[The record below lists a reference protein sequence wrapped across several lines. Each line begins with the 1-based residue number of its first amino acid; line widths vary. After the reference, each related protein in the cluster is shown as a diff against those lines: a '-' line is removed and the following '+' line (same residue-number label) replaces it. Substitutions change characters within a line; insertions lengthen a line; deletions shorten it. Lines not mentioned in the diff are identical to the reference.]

1 MFKNWGTWLGI
12 ENENGQVKQENE
24 SIVDADEDKNGG
36 INKPTTAA
44 ESELTSAAEKDAQPP
59 QLLQKAQGFSGYIYN
74 FASSASKKLSESVVE
89 TAQTLKKS
97 VEEGKIN
104 GIIDKTILGD
114 FQKEQE
120 RFVQEKKAKKFSAAV
135 PPWVG
140 YNEEETLQQ
149 QILALSADK
158 RNFLRDPPAG
168 VQFHFD
174 FEQMY
179 PIAMV
184 MLDEDEL
191 LRKMRFHLV
200 PKQLKEEV
208 FWKNYFYRVSLIKQS
223 AQLTALAAQQAAE
236 RRDVVKTSSGQDA
249 PRHKGVVK
257 GKTPPAIHSPKP
269 KSSEDEEEISTSS
282 PVSEFVS
289 DAFDA
294 CKINE
299 DDLRKE
305 MEQLVL
311 DKREHPNTQQE
322 ETADWERELQEELQ
336 EYDVLADNENCD
348 DNWDRE
354 IEEMLKEDS

>member
-1 MFKNWGTWLGI
+1 MFKNWGTWLGK
-12 ENENGQVKQENE
+12 ENENGQVKQEE
-24 SIVDADEDKNGG
+24 GEAVVAEDQNQD
-36 INKPTTAA
+36 INKQTAGGESEQARAA
-44 ESELTSAAEKDAQPP
+44 EGDA
-59 QLLQKAQGFSGYIYN
+59 QLLQKAKGFSGYIYN
-74 FASSASKKLSESVVE
+74 FASSASKKLSESVAE

-97 VEEGKIN
+97 VEEGKIT

-120 RFVQEKKAKKFSAAV
+120 RFVQENKARKPGAAV

-140 YNEEETLQQ
+140 YNGEETIQQ

-168 VQFHFD
+168 VQFQFD
-174 FEQMY
+174 CEQMY
-179 PIAMV
+179 PVAMV
-184 MLDEDEL
+184 MLEEDEL

-200 PKQLKEEV
+200 PKQVKEEV

-236 RRDVVKTSSGQDA
+236 RRDREKTGTGPEGVHQKDVVKQ
-249 PRHKGVVK
+249 
-257 GKTPPAIHSPKP
+257 KTPPAIRSTKP
-269 KSSEDEEEISTSS
+269 KTSEDEEEISTSP

-289 DAFDA
+289 DAFDS

-311 DKREHPNTQQE
+311 DKKREDPNTHQE
-322 ETADWERELQEELQ
+322 ETPDWERELQEELQ
-336 EYDVLADNENCD
+336 EYDVLDDNDNRD
-348 DNWDRE
+348 DNWDKE

>member
-1 MFKNWGTWLGI
+1 MFKNFGNWLGI
-12 ENENGQVKQENE
+12 ENEKVKQTDE
-24 SIVDADEDKNGG
+24 SADNFGDQKQD
-36 INKPTTAA
+36 INKPSPAA
-44 ESELTSAAEKDAQPP
+44 ENRQTEDGKEDVQPA
-59 QLLQKAQGFSGYIYN
+59 QLLQKAKGLSGYIYN
-74 FASSASKKLSESVVE
+74 IASNASKKLSDSVVE
-89 TAQTLKKS
+89 TAQSLKKS
-97 VEEGKIN
+97 VEEGKVN

-114 FQKEQE
+114 FQKEQDK
-120 RFVQEKKAKKFSAAV
+120 FVQEKNAKKSGAAV

-140 YNEEETLQQ
+140 YNEEETIQQ

-174 FEQMY
+174 CEQMY
-179 PIAMV
+179 PVAMV
-184 MLDEDEL
+184 MLEEDEL

-200 PKQLKEEV
+200 PKQVKEEA

-236 RRDVVKTSSGQDA
+236 RRGMEKTGSSPDEVQQKDEMKRKALTGNF
-249 PRHKGVVK
+249 KN
-257 GKTPPAIHSPKP
+257 KP
-269 KSSEDEEEISTSS
+269 KSTEDEAEVSTSP

-289 DAFDA
+289 DAFDS
-294 CKINE
+294 CNINE

-311 DKREHPNTQQE
+311 DKREHPDTEQE
-322 ETADWERELQEELQ
+322 ETPDWERELQEELQ
-336 EYDVLADNENCD
+336 EYDVLPDNENHD
-348 DNWDRE
+348 DNWDKE

>member
-1 MFKNWGTWLGI
+1 MFKNWGTWLGV
-12 ENENGQVKQENE
+12 ENDKGQVKHEGESAVDINE
-24 SIVDADEDKNGG
+24 DQNRE
-36 INKPTTAA
+36 INKPTAGA
-44 ESELTSAAEKDAQPP
+44 ESERSSAAEEDAQPP
-59 QLLQKAQGFSGYIYN
+59 QLLQKAKGFSGYIYN

-89 TAQTLKKS
+89 TAQTLKRS
-97 VEEGKIN
+97 VEEGKMN

-114 FQKEQE
+114 FHKEQE
-120 RFVQEKKAKKFSAAV
+120 RFVQEQKAKKSGAAV

-140 YNEEETLQQ
+140 YNEEDTIQQ

-174 FEQMY
+174 CEQMY
-179 PIAMV
+179 PVAMV
-184 MLDEDEL
+184 MLEEDEL

-200 PKQLKEEV
+200 PKQVKEEV

-223 AQLTALAAQQAAE
+223 AQLTALAAE
-236 RRDVVKTSSGQDA
+236 RRDVEKTGTGPDSAHQKDAVKW
-249 PRHKGVVK
+249 
-257 GKTPPAIHSPKP
+257 KTPSAIRTTKP
-269 KSSEDEEEISTSS
+269 KSNEDEEEISTS
-282 PVSEFVS
+282 PTVAEFVS
-289 DAFDA
+289 DAFDS

-311 DKREHPNTQQE
+311 DKREQPNAQRE

-336 EYDVLADNENCD
+336 EYDVLEDNENRD

>member
-1 MFKNWGTWLGI
+1 MFTKWGVRLGI
-12 ENENGQVKQENE
+12 EHEQVEQQQVAVEHKSQGGNNE
-24 SIVDADEDKNGG
+24 
-36 INKPTTAA
+36 TTVAGRAETSSATKKDA
-44 ESELTSAAEKDAQPP
+44 ESTPLSK
-59 QLLQKAQGFSGYIYN
+59 KAKGLSGYVYN
-74 FASSASKKLSESVVE
+74 FACSATKKLSESFVE

-97 VEEGKIN
+97 VEEGEIHE
-104 GIIDKTILGD
+104 IIDKTILGD

-120 RFVQEKKAKKFSAAV
+120 RFIQEKKARKSTDAV

-140 YNEEETLQQ
+140 YNDEDTVQQ
-149 QILALSADK
+149 QILFLSADK

-168 VQFHFD
+168 VQFNFD

-179 PIAMV
+179 PVAMV
-184 MLDEDEL
+184 MLEEDEL

-200 PKQLKEEV
+200 PKQVKEEV

-236 RRDVVKTSSGQDA
+236 RNDVDKSHEHPHQKDVSEQ
-249 PRHKGVVK
+249 RI
-257 GKTPPAIHSPKP
+257 PPSTRNSKPKP
-269 KSSEDEEEISTSS
+269 SEDEISTSP

-289 DAFDA
+289 DTFDS

-299 DDLRKE
+299 DDLRRE

-311 DKREHPNTQQE
+311 DKQEHPSTQQE

-336 EYDVLADNENCD
+336 GYDTLPNSENHD
-348 DNWDRE
+348 ENWDRE

>member
-1 MFKNWGTWLGI
+1 MLKNWGAWLGI
-12 ENENGQVKQENE
+12 ESENGQSKQD
-24 SIVDADEDKNGG
+24 SDAAVDANEDNNGG
-36 INKPTTAA
+36 INKPTAAA
-44 ESELTSAAEKDAQPP
+44 ESEQTCAAEKDAQPP
-59 QLLQKAQGFSGYIYN
+59 QLLQRAKGFSGYIYD

-120 RFVQEKKAKKFSAAV
+120 KFVQEKKARKSGAAV

-140 YNEEETLQQ
+140 YNEEDTMQQ

-179 PIAMV
+179 PVAMV
-184 MLDEDEL
+184 MLEEDEL

-200 PKQLKEEV
+200 PKQVKEEA

-236 RRDVVKTSSGQDA
+236 RRTVEKAGAGPED
-249 PRHKGVVK
+249 PHLKGVAK
-257 GKTPPAIHSPKP
+257 RKTPPAIHSPKP
-269 KSSEDEEEISTSS
+269 KSSEDEEEISTSP

-289 DAFDA
+289 DAFDS

-311 DKREHPNTQQE
+311 DKREHPDTQQE

-336 EYDVLADNENCD
+336 EYDVLADNENHD

>member
-1 MFKNWGTWLGI
+1 MFKNFGSWLGI
-12 ENENGQVKQENE
+12 ENEKVTRTDE
-24 SIVDADEDKNGG
+24 STVVEDQKHD
-36 INKPTTAA
+36 INKHSSAA
-44 ESELTSAAEKDAQPP
+44 ESEQANAGKEDVQPA
-59 QLLQKAQGFSGYIYN
+59 QLLQKAKGFSGYIYN
-74 FASSASKKLSESVVE
+74 IASSASKKLSDSVVE

-97 VEEGKIN
+97 VEEGKVN

-114 FQKEQE
+114 FQKEQDK
-120 RFVQEKKAKKFSAAV
+120 FVQEKNAKKSGVAV

-140 YNEEETLQQ
+140 YNEEETIQQ

-174 FEQMY
+174 CEQMY
-179 PIAMV
+179 PVAMV
-184 MLDEDEL
+184 MLEEDEL

-200 PKQLKEEV
+200 PKQVKEEA

-236 RRDVVKTSSGQDA
+236 RRGVEKPGSSPEGVQQKEVVK
-249 PRHKGVVK
+249 R
-257 GKTPPAIHSPKP
+257 KTLPGNRRNKP
-269 KSSEDEEEISTSS
+269 KSSEDEVEISTSP

-289 DAFDA
+289 DAFDS
-294 CKINE
+294 CNINE

-311 DKREHPNTQQE
+311 DKREHPDTEQE
-322 ETADWERELQEELQ
+322 ETPDWERELQEELQ
-336 EYDVLADNENCD
+336 EYDVLPDNENHD